1 MTSPAAL
8 LANMSIKHPL
18 CGARGKEV
26 AMKRLGFLIGM
37 LTFTAVA
44 GGVLMASHAEARAT
58 TETIHVT
65 NVTESN
71 PDVNPCSE
79 ATGTFSQTYSGVFH
93 STVLPNGTSWFTG
106 TLHGTVSF
114 VPDDSTQPSYAGR
127 FTTWFGD
134 ENNLQNEVEH
144 ATFRAKLLG
153 TDGSVVMAHETAH
166 MGTSAS
172 GLSFSFDKARF
183 TCR

>member
-1 MTSPAAL
+1 VVLEGRRGRDEATGIDTRHPHCCGFRGWCADGSPA
-8 LANMSIKHPL
+8 
-18 CGARGKEV
+18 GAQ
-26 AMKRLGFLIGM
+26 
-37 LTFTAVA
+37 
-44 GGVLMASHAEARAT
+44 AT
-58 TETIHVT
+58 TETIHVA

-71 PDVNPCSE
+71 PDVNPCSG

-93 STVLPNGTSWFTG
+93 STELPNGTSWFTG

-134 ENNLQNEVEH
+134 ENNLQNDVEH
-144 ATFRAKLLG
+144 ATFRANLRG
-153 TDGSVVMAHETAH
+153 TDGSVVMVHEAAH
-166 MGTSAS
+166 MATSTS